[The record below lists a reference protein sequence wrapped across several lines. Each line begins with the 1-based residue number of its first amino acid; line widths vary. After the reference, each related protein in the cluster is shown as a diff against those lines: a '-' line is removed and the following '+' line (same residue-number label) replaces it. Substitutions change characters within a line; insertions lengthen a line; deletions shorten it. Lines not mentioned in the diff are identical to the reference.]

1 MWRKPHLK
9 QTGRWEKMKKEQYEI
24 ARRTYNDIIEYENMI
39 DMIKTGEIYLY
50 SHKTGKEIL
59 IEKQL
64 ALDIEIIIRK
74 YKEQAEKLFERL

>member
-1 MWRKPHLK
+1 
-9 QTGRWEKMKKEQYEI
+9 MKKEQYEI